1 MYVYHKLKKSGV
13 YPEDEL
19 FTIWSWALMCLLSQ
33 SKIAKLELPVCLSMW
48 PLPETACWRQMDKL
62 MLLQGLS
69 SPQTQSSAAFH
80 ALHSHFQWHIFAKWL
95 LCLVSVG
102 TRAAPLAVDSAMVMA
117 MARRISVQRNSM
129 PARLSTP
136 SQTHPWDQ
144 GATPLLWLVK
154 YCTGL

>member
-1 MYVYHKLKKSGV
+1 MV
-13 YPEDEL
+13 
-19 FTIWSWALMCLLSQ
+19 
-33 SKIAKLELPVCLSMW
+33 
-48 PLPETACWRQMDKL
+48 
-62 MLLQGLS
+62 LS
-69 SPQTQSSAAFH
+69 SDVFVKSKQNSQVGITCLFKHVASSRDSLLKPQTQSSAAFR

-117 MARRISVQRNSM
+117 MARRISVQRNST